1 MDVAHT
7 VRNLCVPTWC
17 RVLLAPRLPPG
28 AAGDSGRVL
37 VSLGTKEG
45 PPDRRG
51 IDNDE
56 RRVVRTGEVGTVAA
70 GRGQS
75 KVRPVDTP
83 IASSTRQALRI
94 SDANWQTQEC
104 AVLAQLSIPCWS
116 RQQGKSSYPRMTAVS
131 PCCTGERADH
141 PRSISHLPASSLRPR
156 ARSPSGTFR
165 HRRRFFAL
173 KKRHWGDA
181 CADAKRPNCAYA

>member
-1 MDVAHT
+1 VISRA
-7 VRNLCVPTWC
+7 RRL
-17 RVLLAPRLPPG
+17 RQSSRQPRDQGP
-28 AAGDSGRVL
+28 
-37 VSLGTKEG
+37 G

-51 IDNDE
+51 TDNDE

-83 IASSTRQALRI
+83 IASSTRQTLRI

-141 PRSISHLPASSLRPR
+141 PRSISHLPARQPATPCPFAERNISASE
-156 ARSPSGTFR
+156 AFFR
-165 HRRRFFAL
+165 TEETAL
-173 KKRHWGDA
+173 GGRI
-181 CADAKRPNCAYA
+181 C